1 MVVIKPFSRTFGT
14 CNLQKIHGPSVLY
27 RRDQLMFS
35 PTPHGPLRL
44 DWTGLDRTG
53 PDRTVPDWT
62 GLDWDTDTQVSM
74 KVVCFYSSLLR
85 FLSKVNRFVLV
96 DLTQVKYWFYES

>member
-1 MVVIKPFSRTFGT
+1 
-14 CNLQKIHGPSVLY
+14 
-27 RRDQLMFS
+27 MFS

-85 FLSKVNRFVLV
+85 FFI
-96 DLTQVKYWFYES
+96 